1 MAGTPQTLDFAP
13 NYCHVIELD
22 ITPDADTATWA
33 NALVGI
39 TECAPASDETVDEDD
54 FYDNLGYDES
64 TVSKVKP
71 SLEMTGY
78 RKYGDPVQDFVQSRA
93 LSTGNDRKTRYRWT
107 HPDGT
112 YMEGACTLT
121 DLIPGSGM
129 GEASAKGDFSYTI
142 AITSVDVYEKG
153 TDIYTPETIE
163 AEDVTATVGAT
174 APIAATVSPEGSNQ
188 KCHYAVEDDAIA
200 TVDVD
205 GNVKG
210 VSDGTTTITI
220 KAASKPSIVKQIK
233 VTVSE
238 A

>member
-1 MAGTPQTLDFAP
+1 MSNNAQTLDFAP

-22 ITPDADTATWA
+22 TTPDADTATWK

-54 FYDNLGYDES
+54 FYDNLGYDEN

-71 SLEMTGY
+71 SLELTGY

-93 LSTGNDRKTRYRWT
+93 LTTGKERKTSYRWT

-112 YMEGACTLT
+112 YMEGSCTLT

-142 AITSVDVYEKG
+142 AINSVDVNTKG
-153 TDIYTPETIE
+153 TAIYAPESIT
-163 AEDVTATVGAT
+163 AEDVSATVGAVT
-174 APIAATVSPEGSNQ
+174 PIDAEVSPENSNQ
-188 KCHYAVEDDAIA
+188 KCHYAVEDDSIA
-200 TVDVD
+200 TVDTD

-210 VSDGTTTITI
+210 VSAGSTTITI
-220 KAASKPSIVKQIK
+220 KAASKPSVVKQIK
-233 VTVSE
+233 VTVSGS
-238 A
+238 